1 MGRKAKIRKFRRQV
15 KLIDEFTLDRDSRS
29 QDLGDNLDPAGG
41 SEIVKG
47 DRSQIPPKYK
57 GMLDNLRKHGLSD
70 DLLINPPGQVKMSQ
84 VLMEFIEPFA
94 DFFDP
99 EEKAE
104 WELLIAIG
112 IVAWNVSLFEPV
124 NQEEMI
130 DDFLN
135 SSREEEGLMTQEDEK
150 NMREIIEFM
159 ASFKN
164 YAFSEYRRFIVD
176 YDLGDDLNL
185 AVTSYELQENIGP
198 EMIISTHK
206 N

>member
-47 DRSQIPPKYK
+47 DLSQIPPKYK
-57 GMLDNLRKHGLSD
+57 GMIDNIRKNGLSD

-99 EEKAE
+99 EGKTE

-124 NQEEMI
+124 NQEELI

-150 NMREIIEFM
+150 HMREMIEFM

-185 AVTSYELQENIGP
+185 AVTSYKLQEKIGP
-198 EMIISTHK
+198 EMIISTQK